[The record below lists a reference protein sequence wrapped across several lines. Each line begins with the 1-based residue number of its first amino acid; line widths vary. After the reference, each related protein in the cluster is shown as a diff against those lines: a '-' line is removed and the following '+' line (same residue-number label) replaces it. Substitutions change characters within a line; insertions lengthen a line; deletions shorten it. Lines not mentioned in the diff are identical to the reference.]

1 MKKQILERKHNP
13 ESFNRETV
21 LLGTCETLQN

>member
-1 MKKQILERKHNP
+1 MEKQILERKHNS
-13 ESFNRETV
+13 ESFSWKTV

>member
-1 MKKQILERKHNP
+1 MEKQILERKHNP
-13 ESFNRETV
+13 KSFNRETD